1 MDHEAESK
9 ERGRLLFDIRR
20 SMRYH
25 DRRRTFFERMHQV
38 TGVLTILLAG
48 SVLFD
53 LAGNGGHA
61 LWLNLIGVIAAVFA
75 AADIIVGYASMANKH
90 ALFRR
95 RFSDLDIALV
105 NKTKSL
111 EECVNERKL
120 IENDEGTV
128 YRALDLLCYNEILIA
143 EGFRRSDPDDAKHFV
158 SLEWYESLTAN
169 LWPWSDIADIE
180 EARRNKAD
188 TG

>member
-1 MDHEAESK
+1 MDYASDPNGRSK
-9 ERGRLLFDIRR
+9 LLFDIRR

-53 LAGNGGHA
+53 LAGTGGPA
-61 LWLNLIGVIAAVFA
+61 LWLKLIGVVAAVFA

-90 ALFRR
+90 ALLRR
-95 RFSDLDIALV
+95 RFSDLEVATSNTAKPIA
-105 NKTKSL
+105 
-111 EECVNERKL
+111 ECVNERKL

-128 YRALDLLCYNEILIA
+128 YRALDLLCYNETLVA
-143 EGFRRSDPDDAKHFV
+143 DGFSRSNPNDKELFAD
-158 SLEWYESLTAN
+158 LEWYESLTAN
-169 LWPWSDIADIE
+169 LWPWPDIANTE
-180 EARRNKAD
+180 AARRHKAN
-188 TG
+188 G